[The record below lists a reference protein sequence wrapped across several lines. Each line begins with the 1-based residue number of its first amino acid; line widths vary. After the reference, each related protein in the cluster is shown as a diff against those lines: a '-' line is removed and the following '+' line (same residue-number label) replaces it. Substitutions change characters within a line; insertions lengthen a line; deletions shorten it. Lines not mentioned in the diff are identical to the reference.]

1 MAQQPDTGGSS
12 LLARAWRPASQTD
25 DDIELMVMLL
35 DLQDASPPISRL
47 RAWALDALAVQPGEV
62 AMDVGSGTGTVTRLL
77 GSLVGPDGRAIGVE
91 PNLRLREIAEA
102 RATAAAGVSF
112 VDGLAANLPLADGS
126 VDALWCER
134 VLQHLPDPQAAIEEF
149 ARVLR
154 PGGRAVLLDSD
165 HASRVMS
172 ALDYEVEAK
181 INTAFMGQ
189 LPNPRAARLIPQQA
203 MRAGFTVDPDIGS
216 AALLIPP
223 QELLRAPFIRI
234 AADQAVYDGT
244 LSQAAAD
251 DAVRAVL
258 AAAEAGHAFSAVT
271 VFGFLLRKS
280 EQPVTAQSQQQS
292 VTQDSG

>member
-1 MAQQPDTGGSS
+1 MAEQPDTGDPRP
-12 LLARAWRPASQTD
+12 LARAWRPSSQDD

-47 RAWALDALAVQPGEV
+47 RAWALDALAVRSGEV
-62 AMDVGSGTGTVTRLL
+62 AVDVGSGTGTVTRLL
-77 GSLVGPDGRAIGVE
+77 GSLVAPDGRAIGVE
-91 PNLRLREIAEA
+91 PNVPLREIAEA
-102 RATAAAGVSF
+102 RATAAVGLSF
-112 VDGLAANLPLADGS
+112 VDGLAAELPMADES
-126 VDALWCER
+126 VDVLWCER

-189 LPNPRAARLIPQQA
+189 IPNPRAARLIPQQA
-203 MRAGFTVDPDIGS
+203 MRAGFTMDPDIGS
-216 AALLIPP
+216 AALLISP

-234 AADQAVYDGT
+234 AADQAVSDGT
-244 LSQAAAD
+244 LGQAEAD
-251 DAVRAVL
+251 EAVRAVRE
-258 AAAEAGHAFSAVT
+258 AAEAGHAFSAVT
-271 VFGFLLRKS
+271 MFGFLLRKP
-280 EQPVTAQSQQQS
+280 EQSTAGT
-292 VTQDSG
+292 VNR